1 MNKFFQGILM
11 SGFHSQEDF
20 DGLNSRVR
28 HYMQWNSNNPH
39 YLTLNEVHTLFID
52 YFLQLSAKFVK
63 KEEGFDFGDPFNDVV
78 DHGPAAAK
86 TSVSIDEW
94 VEVWGELVLL
104 VLLVGWMMETFGLG
118 YLSVDFQKVF
128 LSENSKSLRQPFKLL
143 ESKSQIFELLF
154 ECQCMD
160 NGYVVC

>member
-1 MNKFFQGILM
+1 MNKCISRHLNEWFPF
-11 SGFHSQEDF
+11 QEDF

-78 DHGPAAAK
+78 DNAPAAAK

-104 VLLVGWMMETFGLG
+104 VRCMETFGLG
-118 YLSVDFQKVF
+118 YVSVDFWKVF

-143 ESKSQIFELLF
+143 ESKSQIF
-154 ECQCMD
+154 
-160 NGYVVC
+160 